1 MKTPSSFSLSFLHIF
16 FHCQHLH
23 RMGNTLSNLISPPPQ
38 QPLESDK
45 YLIKIMGPTRAGKTS
60 VLEKIKDPNAIINPA
75 IYTANITCDV
85 RFIWSSVLP
94 SSSTQDDRS
103 IAEKRQAFTFYDT
116 SSSERQRT
124 FNSSFFRHT
133 HGIIFVIDSSPQ
145 EGQTREEYAAEASK
159 SLWGVIDE
167 SANNVQDQPLLV
179 FVNKKDR
186 PDSMTAE
193 EVIELLY
200 LEDIFRTS
208 GRRWFVQEASALR
221 GEGITT
227 GFAWLLAQM
236 QDRRANC
243 GL

>member
-1 MKTPSSFSLSFLHIF
+1 
-16 FHCQHLH
+16 
-23 RMGNTLSNLISPPPQ
+23 MGNTLSSHISPPPQ

-103 IAEKRQAFTFYDT
+103 IAEKGQALTFYDT
-116 SSSERQRT
+116 SSSERQST
-124 FNSSFFRHT
+124 FNSSFLRHT

-167 SANNVQDQPLLV
+167 SANSVQDQPLLV

-200 LEDIFRTS
+200 LEDIFRTKWS
-208 GRRWFVQEASALR
+208 K
-221 GEGITT
+221 
-227 GFAWLLAQM
+227 
-236 QDRRANC
+236 
-243 GL
+243 